1 MGMHVFSY
9 LKQTLK
15 RKDKSRDADWDFGAH
30 QSSPVDATAS
40 TRRDSRAATSTSA
53 SASGSRRRRS
63 ASLDDP
69 RQPYSP
75 LAYQQQQEQEQ
86 QQQQQHCQQRRV
98 SAALVSGS
106 GSDVNGPHGHDRGHA
121 QCQPDSRVSA
131 GGPRSGSPED
141 DVLLAAGETAKGV
154 RTAVN
159 PSEKR
164 RRDRSMAPVASPSGR
179 PTLRHATS
187 ALTTRDGVPIPSS
200 PTSSRS
206 NAGSPTP
213 SVQSFHSRQAGPSDA
228 SRRAALLASKRSM
241 PQLHNVWE
249 NFLEEVAEDVDSFS
263 FPMPPHSQSPGK
275 YASVHATPKTNSTGN
290 QHSRHLHHTPTSS
303 SSSTSTAT
311 TTVSVGTIRTLP
323 RNPAPDSLPQS
334 PSPNRSRG
342 HMRASHQTSSST
354 SSATT
359 STQGSTSSMAAF
371 SSASSMTTAP
381 DDCDDGSHLCDDPV
395 SPTPRSNVP
404 MSPKGFKFT
413 ADPSLSSPI
422 TQRLRKS
429 PTSPALQHQRGVSPT
444 SSTSSESY
452 VSSPASCSHS
462 QSTTPTPSSAC
473 PTPSPTPCSAAS
485 PTSPVKYVGRLG
497 PVDSRASG
505 QYRQTPE
512 IELPE
517 QPLSSGLTK
526 GHKPLSNSYRYSAAA
541 GRSQVEL
548 RLFPAHEED
557 VEEVTD
563 EDVLSELGYR
573 KASSLRGKTQQQQ
586 RQSIQ
591 TATFSPPS
599 RASSSPTP
607 SGSPVIP
614 PLRCSSRQHLRTVV
628 THSVDSLS
636 LPRAKSASNIRYEA
650 LQCPPLTGSDSSPP
664 LPAAKENGTAAAA
677 SSGAPVYLHEAR
689 LPSRPLNHARSQ
701 TLQHGQQVAID
712 ANSMAASPT
721 SSRPGQG
728 RLRSGSSSLVYNHT
742 LPQAKAPPCRP
753 PPAPPLDMHPTRLHP
768 PAAGRGS
775 ASASPLT
782 PASAVH
788 WGYAL

>member
-15 RKDKSRDADWDFGAH
+15 RKDKSRDADWDFGAR

-63 ASLDDP
+63 VSLDDP

-75 LAYQQQQEQEQ
+75 LAYQQQQEQQ
-86 QQQQQHCQQRRV
+86 QNCQQRRV
-98 SAALVSGS
+98 SAALTSGS
-106 GSDVNGPHGHDRGHA
+106 GSDVNGPHGHDCGHA
-121 QCQPDSRVSA
+121 QCQPDSRVNT

-164 RRDRSMAPVASPSGR
+164 RRAHSMAPVAGPSGR

-187 ALTTRDGVPIPSS
+187 ALTTRNEVPIPSS

-206 NAGSPTP
+206 KAGSPSP
-213 SVQSFHSRQAGPSDA
+213 SVQSFHSMQAGPSDA

-263 FPMPPHSQSPGK
+263 FPMPPQSQSPGK
-275 YASVHATPKTNSTGN
+275 YATVHATSKTNSSDN
-290 QHSRHLHHTPTSS
+290 QQSRHLHHTPTSS
-303 SSSTSTAT
+303 SSSTSTTT

-323 RNPAPDSLPQS
+323 RNPAPDPLPQS
-334 PSPNRSRG
+334 PSPKRSRG
-342 HMRASHQTSSST
+342 HMRTSHQTSSST

-371 SSASSMTTAP
+371 SSTSSMTTAP
-381 DDCDDGSHLCDDPV
+381 DDWDDNSHLCDDPV
-395 SPTPRSNVP
+395 PPTPRSSAP
-404 MSPKGFKFT
+404 MSPKSFKFT

-452 VSSPASCSHS
+452 AYVSSPASCSHS

-473 PTPSPTPCSAAS
+473 PTPSPTPCSAS
-485 PTSPVKYVGRLG
+485 STSPAKYVGRLS
-497 PVDSRASG
+497 PVDSSASG
-505 QYRQTPE
+505 QYRRTPE

-517 QPLSSGLTK
+517 QPLSPGSTK
-526 GHKPLSNSYRYSAAA
+526 GRKPLSNSYRYSAAA
-541 GRSQVEL
+541 GGSQVEL
-548 RLFPAHEED
+548 RLFSAHANDVQED
-557 VEEVTD
+557 GID
-563 EDVLSELGYR
+563 EDVLSELEYH
-573 KASSLRGKTQQQQ
+573 KSSSLRGKTQQQQ
-586 RQSIQ
+586 RKSIQ
-591 TATFSPPS
+591 SATFSPS
-599 RASSSPTP
+599 SSASSSPTP
-607 SGSPVIP
+607 SGSPVVP
-614 PLRCSSRQHLRTVV
+614 PVRRSSRQHLRTVV

-636 LPRAKSASNIRYEA
+636 LPRAKSASNIRHGA
-650 LQCPPLTGSDSSPP
+650 LQRPSLTGSDFSPP
-664 LPAAKENGTAAAA
+664 LPAAKEKGTAAATNLA
-677 SSGAPVYLHEAR
+677 APVYLHEAQ
-689 LPSRPLNHARSQ
+689 LPSRPLSHARSQ
-701 TLQHGQQVAID
+701 TLQHGQQVVMA
-712 ANSMAASPT
+712 ANNMAASPS
-721 SSRPGQG
+721 SSRLGQG
-728 RLRSGSSSLVYNHT
+728 RLRSGSASLVYNHT
-742 LPQAKAPPCRP
+742 LPQAKAPPSRP
-753 PPAPPLDMHPTRLHP
+753 PPAPPLDMNPTRLQP
-768 PAAGRGS
+768 PTTAGRGS

>member
-9 LKQTLK
+9 LKQSLK
-15 RKDKSRDADWDFGAH
+15 RKDKSRDADWDFGAR
-30 QSSPVDATAS
+30 QSSPVDATATAS
-40 TRRDSRAATSTSA
+40 TRRDSRAATSTIA

-69 RQPYSP
+69 RQPHSP
-75 LAYQQQQEQEQ
+75 LAYQQEQQE
-86 QQQQQHCQQRRV
+86 QQQQHCQQRRV

-106 GSDVNGPHGHDRGHA
+106 GSDANGPQGHDRGHA
-121 QCQPDSRVSA
+121 QRQPDSRVNA
-131 GGPRSGSPED
+131 GSPRSGSPED

-164 RRDRSMAPVASPSGR
+164 RRAHSMAPVAGPSGR

-200 PTSSRS
+200 PTSFRS

-213 SVQSFHSRQAGPSDA
+213 SVQSFHSMQAGPSDA

-263 FPMPPHSQSPGK
+263 FPMPPHSQSSDK
-275 YASVHATPKTNSTGN
+275 YATVHATSKTNSTGN
-290 QHSRHLHHTPTSS
+290 QHSRHLRHTPTSS

-323 RNPAPDSLPQS
+323 RNPASDSLPQS

-359 STQGSTSSMAAF
+359 STQGSTSSMAVF

-395 SPTPRSNVP
+395 PPTPRSNVS
-404 MSPKGFKFT
+404 MSPKSFKFT
-413 ADPSLSSPI
+413 AADPSLSV
-422 TQRLRKS
+422 TQRLRNS
-429 PTSPALQHQRGVSPT
+429 PTSLALQHQRGVSPT

-462 QSTTPTPSSAC
+462 QSTTPTPSSTC
-473 PTPSPTPCSAAS
+473 PTPSPTPCST
-485 PTSPVKYVGRLG
+485 TSPIHPAKYVGRLG
-497 PVDSRASG
+497 PADSRASG
-505 QYRQTPE
+505 QYRRTPE

-517 QPLSSGLTK
+517 QPLSPGSTK
-526 GHKPLSNSYRYSAAA
+526 GHKLSSNSYRYSAAA
-541 GRSQVEL
+541 ERSQMEL

-557 VEEVTD
+557 AEEVSD
-563 EDVLSELGYR
+563 EDVLSELGYH
-573 KASSLRGKTQQQQ
+573 KASSLREKTQQQQ
-586 RQSIQ
+586 RQAIQ
-591 TATFSPPS
+591 SATFSPS
-599 RASSSPTP
+599 SASSWPTP

-614 PLRCSSRQHLRTVV
+614 PLRRSSRQHLRTVV
-628 THSVDSLS
+628 AHSVDSS
-636 LPRAKSASNIRYEA
+636 LPRAKSASNIRHEA
-650 LQCPPLTGSDSSPP
+650 LQRPPLTGTDSSPP
-664 LPAAKENGTAAAA
+664 LPAAKENGTAGAG

-701 TLQHGQQVAID
+701 TLQHGQKVVID
-712 ANSMAASPT
+712 ANNVAASATP
-721 SSRPGQG
+721 SRSGQG
-728 RLRSGSSSLVYNHT
+728 RLRSGSTSLAYNHT

-753 PPAPPLDMHPTRLHP
+753 PPAPPLDMNPTRLQP
-768 PAAGRGS
+768 PTAAGRGS